1 MIRVLHSVSNM
12 DRGGI
17 ETMLMN
23 YYRHIDRE
31 KVQFD
36 FIVNKKKPGD
46 YDDEIRRLGGHI
58 YQSPGLNPLHYPAY
72 LRFVQQTVAA
82 DPRIRILHAHN
93 EAMGLYALKGA
104 EKAGLQVRIAHA
116 HNIWIVRDYKW
127 PLKMF
132 CKQLLPGAATH
143 LWACG
148 RDAGIYYFGKA
159 DWERRGQIIP
169 NAIEPE
175 TFRFSPA
182 VRAEMR
188 ARYGLED
195 RVVLGH
201 VGRFDVRKNHER
213 LLEIFAA
220 FLQLEPRAMLVLI
233 GTGRLEQAVRA
244 QAQELGITDHILFA
258 GLQSNVADWYQMMDL
273 FVMPSRFE
281 GLPVVGIE
289 AQAAGLGCVFSD
301 AVPAE
306 VLLSSHAIQI
316 PLSASNADWAAGLQ
330 RMLHQPCDRSAGAE
344 LIRQAGYDINQP
356 YPFHNDILKVF
367 VEVGFPGFLLW
378 SSIQYVLTPL
388 FWQRY
393 ADQETTLLYLSEL
406 GYMTVT
412 YLTDNTAF
420 YFWSTMALRLVTLA
434 YAMERKKPPEPKVWM
449 PDSRQE
455 MRDLIHILM
464 KKV

>member
-23 YYRHIDRE
+23 YYRHIDRS

-132 CKQLLPGAATH
+132 CKRLLPGAATH

-175 TFRFSPA
+175 TFRFDSA

-220 FLQLEPRAMLVLI
+220 FFAAGTPGDAGAYRHRQA
-233 GTGRLEQAVRA
+233 GTGCPRTGTDTGHHRPYPVCRAAKQCGRL
-244 QAQELGITDHILFA
+244 
-258 GLQSNVADWYQMMDL
+258 
-273 FVMPSRFE
+273 
-281 GLPVVGIE
+281 
-289 AQAAGLGCVFSD
+289 
-301 AVPAE
+301 VPADGS
-306 VLLSSHAIQI
+306 LRHAF
-316 PLSASNADWAAGLQ
+316 PLRGSAGGGHRGAGC
-330 RMLHQPCDRSAGAE
+330 RAGVRIFGRSAGGSAAFAPRHPDPAFCQQCR
-344 LIRQAGYDINQP
+344 LGGRLA
-356 YPFHNDILKVF
+356 
-367 VEVGFPGFLLW
+367 
-378 SSIQYVLTPL
+378 
-388 FWQRY
+388 
-393 ADQETTLLYLSEL
+393 ADAP
-406 GYMTVT
+406 
-412 YLTDNTAF
+412 TA
-420 YFWSTMALRLVTLA
+420 L
-434 YAMERKKPPEPKVWM
+434 
-449 PDSRQE
+449 
-455 MRDLIHILM
+455 
-464 KKV
+464 